1 MLSEAE
7 VAVKDVFGRVLAGK
21 LTVDDGVN
29 EVIEVTKSKV
39 PVSLV
44 EKRQWKRKEFSA
56 EGNMSIAYGLDQRR
70 ASYTEKILISNISAG
85 GVKIQ
90 SPFLSL
96 DGLHIVGELTEEVW
110 MPNILNLEV
119 ALPTSFP
126 AKIRFQ
132 GSARWYLRV
141 GTEPYYLVGVAIDII
156 SKEHRELLFTF
167 LLAEGSSR

>member
-56 EGNMSIAYGLDQRR
+56 EGNMSIAYGLDQRK

-85 GVKIQ
+85 GVKF
-90 SPFLSL
+90 SPPFFHWMDFILSA
-96 DGLHIVGELTEEVW
+96 
-110 MPNILNLEV
+110 NLPRRYGC
-119 ALPTSFP
+119 L
-126 AKIRFQ
+126 I
-132 GSARWYLRV
+132 Y
-141 GTEPYYLVGVAIDII
+141 
-156 SKEHRELLFTF
+156 
-167 LLAEGSSR
+167 